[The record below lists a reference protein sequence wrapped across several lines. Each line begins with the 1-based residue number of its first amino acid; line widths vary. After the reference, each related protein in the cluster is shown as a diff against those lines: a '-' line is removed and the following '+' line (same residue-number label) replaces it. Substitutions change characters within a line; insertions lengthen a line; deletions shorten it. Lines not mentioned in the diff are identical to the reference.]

1 MAAAAAELL
10 AEDARM
16 TAGADSR
23 PVGRGGGLKQ
33 LPGRRSVAC
42 CSARGLAQ
50 SVRLGGARRVRA
62 QPAGADARRASAARN
77 RHGVGCLPR
86 AQGRLAV
93 HGGGQQGLGCN
104 EERGQEECGSRSK
117 ECEGLSQERYLAPKL
132 AQ

>member
-1 MAAAAAELL
+1 
-10 AEDARM
+10 M

-117 ECEGLSQERYLAPKL
+117 ECEGFSQERYLAPKL